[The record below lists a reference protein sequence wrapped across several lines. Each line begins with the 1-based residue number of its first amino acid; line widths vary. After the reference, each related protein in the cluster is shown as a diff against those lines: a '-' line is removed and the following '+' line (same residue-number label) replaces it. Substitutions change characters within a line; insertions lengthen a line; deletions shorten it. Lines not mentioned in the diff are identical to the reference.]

1 MLLAK
6 VVYSKAGIYFRIF
19 YCDER
24 KMIQVKYG
32 ETVVTSRG
40 NTQIF
45 INDFITD
52 YVLRGIACESERSY
66 VFSGS
71 SRKCISLRLVECMFS
86 HCLVRK
92 EKSDKS

>member
-45 INDFITD
+45 VNDFITD
-52 YVLRGIACESERSY
+52 YVLRGIACDLNDPTYSVEA
-66 VFSGS
+66 VV
-71 SRKCISLRLVECMFS
+71 KALVC
-86 HCLVRK
+86 V
-92 EKSDKS
+92 